1 MKRTLLQSLITLASS
16 SKRHLSKPEAAL
28 IRKHFFGYSIYSP
41 FWRKQPYWR
50 SHGTGRKCASI
61 QRDDRQTNDAD
72 MKLRITLLMATAI
85 GLFQASRASA
95 DDLFQ
100 LFWRGTYYTKN
111 ESGHI
116 IAVPFTEQDFVNKVA
131 QDNGLDPSG
140 LIFVYRPNRR
150 DTVVVR
156 SNGAFVADVIQLEY
170 VYTDVTNPT
179 GTVTVRQ
186 ALLFD
191 ENHQN
196 ALGSWMG
203 LELSSRD
210 PQGNLQNDQLTGW
223 MQYSIPETDAVY
235 GGQAF
240 TGNRVVDNSGAPP

>member
-1 MKRTLLQSLITLASS
+1 MKPLSYFQIILASS
-16 SKRHLSKPEAAL
+16 SERRGSKPKVPL
-28 IRKHFFGYSIYSP
+28 IRKNFLDYRNYYTL
-41 FWRKQPYWR
+41 WREQPYWPTKLV
-50 SHGTGRKCASI
+50 SRKCAST
-61 QRDDRQTNDAD
+61 QRDDRQTNNAD
-72 MKLRITLLMATAI
+72 MKLRITLLVAI
-85 GLFQASRASA
+85 TLGLFQASRASA

-111 ESGHI
+111 ASGHI
-116 IAVPFTEQDFVNKVA
+116 VAVSFTEQDFVNKVA

-156 SNGAFVADVIQLEY
+156 SNGAFVADVIQMEN
-170 VYTDVTNPT
+170 VYTDVNNPT

-191 ENHQN
+191 ESHQN

-210 PQGNLQNDQLTGW
+210 PQGNLVNDTLTGW
-223 MQYSIPETDAVY
+223 MQYSIPELNAVY

-240 TGNRVVDNSGAPP
+240 TGNRVVDTTGTPP

>member
-1 MKRTLLQSLITLASS
+1 MCIDTA
-16 SKRHLSKPEAAL
+16 
-28 IRKHFFGYSIYSP
+28 
-41 FWRKQPYWR
+41 
-50 SHGTGRKCASI
+50 
-61 QRDDRQTNDAD
+61 DDRQPINAD
-72 MKLRITLLMATAI
+72 MKLRTTLLATVLI
-85 GLFQASRASA
+85 GQLLAQQAGA

-100 LFWRGTYYTKN
+100 LFWRGTYYTTN
-111 ESGHI
+111 ASGHI

-156 SNGAFVADVIQLEY
+156 SNGAFVADVIQMQY
-170 VYTDVTNPT
+170 VFTDVNNPS
-179 GTVTVRQ
+179 GLVTVRQ

-203 LELSSRD
+203 LELRARD
-210 PQGNLQNDQLTGW
+210 AQGNLSNDVLTGW
-223 MQYSIPETDAVY
+223 MQYSIPELNAVY

-240 TGNRVVDNSGAPP
+240 TGARVVDTTGTPAP

>member
-1 MKRTLLQSLITLASS
+1 
-16 SKRHLSKPEAAL
+16 
-28 IRKHFFGYSIYSP
+28 
-41 FWRKQPYWR
+41 
-50 SHGTGRKCASI
+50 
-61 QRDDRQTNDAD
+61 
-72 MKLRITLLMATAI
+72 MKLRITLLVAAAGL
-85 GLFQASRASA
+85 GLFQTPRASA

-111 ESGHI
+111 ASGHI

-140 LIFVYRPNRR
+140 LIFVYRPDRR

-156 SNGAFVADVIQLEY
+156 SNGAFVADVIQMEY
-170 VYTDVTNPT
+170 VFTDVDNPSS
-179 GTVTVRQ
+179 TVTVRQ

-203 LELSSRD
+203 LELRSFN
-210 PQGNLQNDQLTGW
+210 PQGGLANDQLSGW
-223 MQYSIPETDAVY
+223 MQYSIPEQGAVY

-240 TGNRVVDNSGAPP
+240 TGQRVVDTSGG